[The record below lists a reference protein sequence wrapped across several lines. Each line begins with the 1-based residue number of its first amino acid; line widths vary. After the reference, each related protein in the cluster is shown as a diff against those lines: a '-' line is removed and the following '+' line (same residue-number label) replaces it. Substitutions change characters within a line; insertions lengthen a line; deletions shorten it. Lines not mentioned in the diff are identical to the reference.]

1 MSKSPVSRWGFSENL
16 NVLPSRREPAVA
28 PQPCGHLFGGAAAI
42 GVGLAQ
48 GSRLVMVGGAV
59 SLVIGVSA
67 IVYTHLR

>member
-1 MSKSPVSRWGFSENL
+1 MASGVIKRSV
-16 NVLPSRREPAVA
+16 VAVFIA
-28 PQPCGHLFGGAAAI
+28 LGLLLWATLLFGGAAAI